1 VAREEAHTPR
11 LLLASVVALAAGMA
25 VSLAVGA
32 SAAPPVGRWVIQDL
46 GTLGGPESD
55 TTEINESGQIIGWAD
70 KVNGRGW
77 QFRHAFLWQNGK
89 MRDLGTLG
97 GPGSRAYAINNR
109 GQIVGEADTTSAKD
123 KDGDAFHHAF
133 LWQDGMLRDLGTFK
147 GSPGSAA
154 YDINDRGQVVGSAD
168 TTDVEHWLGGV
179 SRIGR
184 VFVWQSG
191 RMRDLGTLGGP
202 GSSPTGISNRGE
214 IIGYADTARK
224 DENGDP
230 HYSFVYYSHAF
241 LWQSGK
247 MRDLGT
253 LGGRYSWADAIN
265 EHGQIVGSAET
276 ARKDK
281 TGDRID
287 HAFLW
292 QNRKKRDLGPIVP
305 DSPDL
310 LINNRGQVVGQA
322 DRPAKDKYGEPIR
335 HAVLWQNGKLRDL
348 GTLGG
353 AGSQAHDI
361 NDRGQIV
368 GDADTAAKDD
378 DGDYVQHAFVWE
390 NGKMTDLGS
399 LGDISHAD
407 EINER
412 GQIVGDAWTKTDER
426 HAVLWT
432 PQSAK

>member
-1 VAREEAHTPR
+1 MRR
-11 LLLASVVALAAGMA
+11 LLLASVVSLAAGMA
-25 VSLAVGA
+25 VSLAVSA
-32 SAAPPVGRWVIQDL
+32 PAAAPAGRWVIQDL
-46 GTLGGPESD
+46 GTLGGPESSA
-55 TTEINESGQIIGWAD
+55 TEINERGQIIGWAD

-133 LWQDGMLRDLGTFK
+133 LWQDGMLRDLRTFK

-154 YDINDRGQVVGSAD
+154 YDINDNGQVVGSAD
-168 TTDVEHWLGGV
+168 TTNLEYSEVGV
-179 SRIGR
+179 LRIGR
-184 VFVWQSG
+184 VFLWQSG

-202 GSSPTGISNRGE
+202 ASSPGGINNRGE

-224 DENGDP
+224 NEDSDP
-230 HYSFVYYSHAF
+230 HYSYSYYSHAF

-247 MRDLGT
+247 MHDLGT
-253 LGGRYSWADAIN
+253 LGGRYSSADAIN
-265 EHGQIVGSAET
+265 EHGQIVGRAET

-281 TGDRID
+281 YGGRID
-287 HAFLW
+287 HTFLW
-292 QNRKKRDLGPIVP
+292 QSGKMRNLKPIVP
-305 DSPDL
+305 DVLFPL

-322 DRPAKDKYGEPIR
+322 DTPAKDKYGEPIQ

-353 AGSQAHDI
+353 PKSWAHDI
-361 NDRGQIV
+361 NDRGQVV
-368 GDADTAAKDD
+368 GEAETAAKDKY
-378 DGDYVQHAFVWE
+378 GDPVRHGVVWE
-390 NGKMTDLGS
+390 NGDRTDLGS
-399 LGDISHAD
+399 LGEGSSA
-407 EINER
+407 EAINER
-412 GQIVGDAWTKTDER
+412 GQIVGWADTKSGQW

-432 PQSAK
+432 RQPAK